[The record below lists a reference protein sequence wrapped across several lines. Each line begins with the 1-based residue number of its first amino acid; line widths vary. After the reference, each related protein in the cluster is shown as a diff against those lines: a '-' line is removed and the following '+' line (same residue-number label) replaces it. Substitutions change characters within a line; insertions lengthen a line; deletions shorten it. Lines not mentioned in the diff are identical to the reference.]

1 MAERLTET
9 TIRQA
14 IREARLQP
22 RAKQLVLWDAKITGL
37 CLRLLPGGSMTFWY
51 QYRPGGGGRGV
62 STRMVRIG
70 TYPELSLAAARNLGR
85 GYAGDVAKGK
95 NPAAEKQEQRRRAK
109 SSLGTLLAED
119 GEYARSLERRH
130 IVNTGKIM
138 RRLNRGLAKLM
149 DKDVAAVTRN
159 DFVSAITALQDQGK
173 AGAAAELRKHA
184 RTFCEWA
191 VQKGLAPANVM
202 AGYQAPK
209 RSRAE
214 KLASEARKARA
225 LDNAEIIALWNACEG
240 RGVFGNI
247 LRLLLLTG
255 TRRNEIATLTRDRI
269 LSDRL
274 VLPPSH
280 TKTGEK
286 HEVPLT
292 GLMRT
297 VIAAQPA
304 TVNPLV
310 FPGEKSGRV
319 ISGWTLGL
327 AAVRRAAGVNF
338 TPHDLRRTCCTL
350 MSKLGVAENLAEL
363 AIGHQRTGLSR
374 LYNFDEAWDLRCAA
388 FAKVSDHVVGLLS
401 RAEKARSSPSQRGVR
416 FSESAF

>member
-327 AAVRRAAGVNF
+327 DAVRRAAGVNF

-350 MSKLGVAENLAEL
+350 MSKLGVAENIAEL
-363 AIGHQRTGLSR
+363 AIGHQRDAVT
-374 LYNFDEAWDLRCAA
+374 
-388 FAKVSDHVVGLLS
+388 
-401 RAEKARSSPSQRGVR
+401 
-416 FSESAF
+416 

>member
-191 VQKGLAPANVM
+191 VQKGLAPANIM

-225 LDNAEIIALWNACEG
+225 LDNAEIIGPLEC
-240 RGVFGNI
+240 
-247 LRLLLLTG
+247 LRRA
-255 TRRNEIATLTRDRI
+255 RRLRQHLAPPTADRHPPQRDRHAHPRPDP
-269 LSDRL
+269 LRPPRAPPEPHEDR
-274 VLPPSH
+274 
-280 TKTGEK
+280 
-286 HEVPLT
+286 
-292 GLMRT
+292 
-297 VIAAQPA
+297 
-304 TVNPLV
+304 
-310 FPGEKSGRV
+310 
-319 ISGWTLGL
+319 
-327 AAVRRAAGVNF
+327 
-338 TPHDLRRTCCTL
+338 
-350 MSKLGVAENLAEL
+350 
-363 AIGHQRTGLSR
+363 
-374 LYNFDEAWDLRCAA
+374 
-388 FAKVSDHVVGLLS
+388 
-401 RAEKARSSPSQRGVR
+401 
-416 FSESAF
+416 